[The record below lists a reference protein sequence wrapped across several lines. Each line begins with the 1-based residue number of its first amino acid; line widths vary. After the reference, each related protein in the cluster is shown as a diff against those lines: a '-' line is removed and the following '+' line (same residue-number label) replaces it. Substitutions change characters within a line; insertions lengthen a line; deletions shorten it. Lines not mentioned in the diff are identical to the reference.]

1 MTIFKKELRYK
12 MGRLTVLL
20 IFILII
26 TCVTSINF
34 AQTRTFTSD
43 GVEYTL
49 ELPSAAW
56 RVVAEPDSAHQ
67 HAEFVYGD
75 RNDGHLRVRKEVVGA
90 NESVSELARR
100 ESDQKLRFLPGY
112 VEGREENFAGRLK
125 GIVVSYEFTSGG
137 KPMLAR
143 TYYLR
148 ADNRTIYSLQFKG
161 ARDKLEK
168 IRNQTDSIARSFHL
182 K

>member
-1 MTIFKKELRYK
+1 MRYLASL
-12 MGRLTVLL
+12 LTF
-20 IFILII
+20 FILATFIPFNI
-26 TCVTSINF
+26 EGQ
-34 AQTRTFTSD
+34 ARAFTSD
-43 GVEYTL
+43 GAEYTL

-56 RVVAEPDSAHQ
+56 RVVREPDSAHQ

-75 RNDGHLRVRKEVVGA
+75 RNDGHLRVRKEVIGA
-90 NESVSELARR
+90 NVSVSELARR

-112 VEGREENFAGRLK
+112 VEGREENFAGRLN

-148 ADNRTIYSLQFKG
+148 ADNRTVYSLQFKG
-161 ARDKLEK
+161 ARGKLEK

>member
-1 MTIFKKELRYK
+1 MRCLIKS
-12 MGRLTVLL
+12 LTFLL
-20 IFILII
+20 LFTLVSFPIK
-26 TCVTSINF
+26 
-34 AQTRTFTSD
+34 AQTRSFTSE
-43 GVEYTL
+43 GTGYTL
-49 ELPSAAW
+49 ELPGAAW
-56 RVVAEPDSAHQ
+56 RTVAEPDSAHQ

-90 NESVSELARR
+90 SESVSVLARR

-112 VEGREENFAGRLK
+112 VEGREENFAGRLS

-148 ADNRTIYSLQFKG
+148 ADNRTIYLLQFKG